1 MIGISA
7 VFCLFILIMMRIPIA
22 VALALVGFIG
32 NSLLMGLDASLAQ
45 LHLILWELGNNF
57 LLITIPL
64 FIWMGHLAH
73 ASNMGADLYKG
84 LNTWLG
90 RLPGGLAIAS
100 ITSSASFGS
109 VTGSS
114 IATVSTIGK
123 ILLPEIQKNNHSLK
137 LATGSIASAGVLAIL
152 IPPSIPL
159 VFYATWTETSIADL
173 FLAGIVPGLILTL
186 MFSIYAFIYS
196 ILNPDNQQAEPASS
210 FKDKLYALAYLLPA
224 ISIIS
229 LILLS
234 IFFGIA
240 TPSEAAAIGIAGIL
254 VYGLIKKRLT
264 RKNTLN
270 SINQSATLSS
280 NIFLLLV
287 GGLFFSRFIAQT
299 GIIEQA
305 VNTIILIELSSFVIF
320 LGIILLYLILGAVL
334 DTFGMIVL
342 TLPLVYP
349 LVISLGFDPIWFG
362 IFLVLMIE
370 VSLITPPI
378 GLNVFVLQRLANNI
392 SLATIFYGCLPFVI
406 ITLLLAILI
415 IKYPMIVMWLPEQ
428 INR

>member
-1 MIGISA
+1 
-7 VFCLFILIMMRIPIA
+7 MMRIPIA
-22 VALALVGFIG
+22 VALTLVGFIG

-84 LNTWLG
+84 LNIWLG

-123 ILLPEIQKNNHSLK
+123 ILLPEIQKHNHNLK

-173 FLAGIVPGLILTL
+173 FLAGIVPGLALTL
-186 MFSIYAFIYS
+186 MFSIYALIYS
-196 ILNPDNQQAEPASS
+196 LFNPDLQRMPASS

-240 TPSEAAAIGIAGIL
+240 TPSEAAAIGVAGIFIF
-254 VYGLIKKRLT
+254 GLAKKRLT
-264 RKNTLN
+264 RKNTLK

-305 VNTIILIELSSFVIF
+305 VNAIILIELPSFIIF

-392 SLATIFYGCLPFVI
+392 SLASIFYGCLPFVI

-428 INR
+428 VSR